1 MAQSRILLITGFAP
15 FRGERINPSWE
26 IARSLDGDEIAAL
39 KVKSVKVPVGC
50 AAAVRRLNA
59 AIVRYRPRAILG
71 LGQAG
76 GRPAI
81 SIEKVAINLADEN
94 AGADDSYGAS
104 AKPVVAGA
112 PEAYFARIPI
122 PAVMREMRRREIPA
136 QVSLSAGAYACNALM
151 YASLHLT
158 RRRQNLPVGF
168 IHLPYDSRQSARHPN
183 APSMALDVME
193 TAIRAIAAT
202 LARAAVA

>member
-1 MAQSRILLITGFAP
+1 MASSRIFLLTGFAP

-26 IARSLDGDEIAAL
+26 IARSLDCDEIRGL
-39 KVKSVKVPVGC
+39 KVKSVKIPVGC

-94 AGADDSYGAS
+94 AAASDNFGAS
-104 AKPVVAGA
+104 AKPVIAGA
-112 PEAYFARIPI
+112 PEAYFARVPI
-122 PAVMREMRRREIPA
+122 PALMREMRRREIPA

-158 RRRQNLPVGF
+158 RRRQSVPVGF
-168 IHLPYDSRQSARHPN
+168 IHLPYDSRQSAKHPQ
-183 APSMALDVME
+183 APSMAIDVME
-193 TAIRAIAAT
+193 TAIRACAAI
-202 LARAAVA
+202 LARAA

>member
-1 MAQSRILLITGFAP
+1 MASSRILLITGFAP

-26 IARSLDGDEIAAL
+26 IARSLDGDEIGAL
-39 KVKSVKVPVGC
+39 KVKSVKIPVGC

-94 AGADDSYGAS
+94 AGQGDSFGAS
-104 AKPVVAGA
+104 AKPVIAGA
-112 PEAYFARIPI
+112 PEAYFARI

-183 APSMALDVME
+183 APSMATGVME
-193 TAIRAIAAT
+193 TAIRAVAAII
-202 LARAAVA
+202 ARAALA

>member
-1 MAQSRILLITGFAP
+1 MASSRIFLVTGFAP

-26 IARSLDGDEIAAL
+26 IALRLDGDEIGGL

-50 AAAVRRLNA
+50 AVAVRRINA

-81 SIEKVAINLADEN
+81 SIEKVAINLADEK
-94 AGADDSYGAS
+94 AGADGSFGAS
-104 AKPVVAGA
+104 AKPLIAGA
-112 PEAYFARIPI
+112 PEACFARLPI
-122 PAVMREMRRREIPA
+122 PALMRELRRREIPA
-136 QVSLSAGAYACNALM
+136 HVSLSAGAYACNALM

-158 RRRQNLPVGF
+158 RRRQNMPVGF
-168 IHLPYDSRQSARHPN
+168 IHLPYDTRQSARHPA
-183 APSMALDVME
+183 APSMAFDVME
-193 TAIRAIAAT
+193 TAIRAISAII
-202 LARAAVA
+202 ARAV